1 MDPSLRER
9 LLRIYAETKTIAVV
23 GASADP
29 SKPAHQIPRYL
40 QRQGY
45 RILPVNPR
53 GGELLGEAV
62 ARSLAEVDGPVDVV
76 DVFRPAAAA
85 PEIAREAIAIGA
97 KVLWLQLGIESQEA
111 KRLAEAA
118 GADRRHEPVHGG
130 YPRRAR
136 PGAGARLSVRT
147 TCRPSWRRGR
157 RAAWGLGPRRTGAG
171 VHHRSHRTTASI
183 FGALRPA
190 KMQGRRTVGR

>member
-9 LLRIYAETKTIAVV
+9 FLRIYAETKTIAVV

-62 ARSLAEVDGPVDVV
+62 ARSLAEVDSPVDVV
-76 DVFRPAAAA
+76 EVFRPAEEA
-85 PEIAREAIAIGA
+85 PQIARDAIAIGA
-97 KVLWLQLGIESQEA
+97 KVLWLQLGLESEEA

-118 GADRRHEPVHGG
+118 GLTVVMNRCMGETHGE
-130 YPRRAR
+130 
-136 PGAGARLSVRT
+136 L
-147 TCRPSWRRGR
+147 
-157 RAAWGLGPRRTGAG
+157 GLGPG
-171 VHHRSHRTTASI
+171 
-183 FGALRPA
+183 PD
-190 KMQGRRTVGR
+190 